1 MLSHG
6 DPPGPGR
13 HVFIAAIDRES
24 GRCGPYLVHRPDR
37 RIRRLV
43 ELMGESLEPAECPC
57 RRGGNPLPPAPGGP
71 LARWSRNSGYPLFQG
86 DWRRPRG
93 IVTAKVTSP
102 GALGAPYG
110 LKRAGVRQI
119 ASFRSIMRPRLLEF
133 FDPRAAGTTPV
144 FSPTIRPSTPCL
156 TPPPARAQFKNLG
169 IVPLGIGH
177 AQTSI
182 AHAVCSGSWLRNS

>member
-1 MLSHG
+1 VLSHG

-102 GALGAPYG
+102 GALGAPSRRRDYSSFFTHDPALDPLPYPPSG
-110 LKRAGVRQI
+110 QVTIGMTRRLSPSSRTS
-119 ASFRSIMRPRLLEF
+119 ASSLANVM
-133 FDPRAAGTTPV
+133 
-144 FSPTIRPSTPCL
+144 
-156 TPPPARAQFKNLG
+156 
-169 IVPLGIGH
+169 
-177 AQTSI
+177 
-182 AHAVCSGSWLRNS
+182 